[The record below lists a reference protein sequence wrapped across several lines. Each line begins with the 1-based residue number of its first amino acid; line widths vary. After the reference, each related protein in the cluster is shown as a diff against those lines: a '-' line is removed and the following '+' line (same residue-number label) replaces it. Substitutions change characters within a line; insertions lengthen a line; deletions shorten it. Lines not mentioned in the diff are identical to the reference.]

1 MRKLLE
7 FLRGIC
13 ELCEDHFEVN
23 NPYHNPDSQK
33 KKKTAK
39 NPFFVEN
46 VVTAAALGA
55 FIDGLLSS
63 GSLGGSVVQWFE
75 LGIWYKGI

>member
-1 MRKLLE
+1 MSSVRII
-7 FLRGIC
+7 LRSTTHITIQT
-13 ELCEDHFEVN
+13 V
-23 NPYHNPDSQK
+23 K

>member
-1 MRKLLE
+1 MSSVRII
-7 FLRGIC
+7 LRSTTHITIQT
-13 ELCEDHFEVN
+13 V
-23 NPYHNPDSQK
+23 K
-33 KKKTAK
+33 KKKK
-39 NPFFVEN
+39 LQRILFFVEN
-46 VVTAAALGA
+46 VVTAVVALAA

>member
-1 MRKLLE
+1 MSSVRII
-7 FLRGIC
+7 LRSTTHITIQT
-13 ELCEDHFEVN
+13 VK
-23 NPYHNPDSQK
+23 K